1 MNRRRRS
8 GWCAVLL
15 FGLALPTAP
24 AGLPPTAQDES
35 QEQYEQGQSFIR
47 QNRFEDALKAFKK
60 ANELRDKRCATCWLG
75 MARAYE
81 GLGASKNVVESA
93 NKAAELAGDDTRVAA
108 VAKNLRGVAFMAL
121 AENKDMKD
129 LAAAEASFR
138 ESLTLTPGV
147 PVVVFNLGVCLLRQN
162 KDSEGVAELK
172 NYLQLAPRGPSSEAA
187 RKFIEN
193 PRRAREN
200 YAPDF
205 SLTTAQGEYLSNEEL
220 AGKIVVLDFW
230 ATWCQPCV
238 AAVSSL
244 RNMNKKFN
252 GQPFVMISVSSDSDD
267 DKWRAFVDKQKMIW
281 PQHLDRDRKVHR
293 AFSVRAWPTYVVV
306 DHEGIVR
313 FRTVGSGWQQDSD
326 VERKVRDLL
335 KDLAKKEK

>member
-1 MNRRRRS
+1 MKTQLKS
-8 GWCAVLL
+8 GFSVALL
-15 FGLALPTAP
+15 FGLALPSSLSS
-24 AGLPPTAQDES
+24 LPPTRQDEF
-35 QEQYEQGQSFIR
+35 QEQFEQGQSFMR

-60 ANELRDKRCATCWLG
+60 ANEARDKRCAPCWLG

-81 GLGASKNVVESA
+81 GLGASKNALESA
-93 NKAAELAGDDTRVAA
+93 NKAADLAGDDPRIGA
-108 VAKNLRGVAFMAL
+108 VAKNLKGVALMAL
-121 AENKDMKD
+121 SENKDMKD
-129 LAAAEASFR
+129 LAAAETSFR

-162 KDSEGVAELK
+162 KDGEGIAELK
-172 NYLQLAPRGPSSEAA
+172 KYVDLAPRGPSAESA
-187 RKFIEN
+187 RKMIEN

-200 YAPDF
+200 YAPEF
-205 SLTTAQGEYLSNEEL
+205 SLTTAAGEYLSNEEL
-220 AGKIVVLDFW
+220 TGKIVVLDFW
-230 ATWCQPCV
+230 ATWCPPCV
-238 AAVSSL
+238 DAVGSL

>member
-1 MNRRRRS
+1 MNLNWRYFGGAALLGCLAFS
-8 GWCAVLL
+8 TSPAV
-15 FGLALPTAP
+15 PQTS
-24 AGLPPTAQDES
+24 QDAF
-35 QEQYEQGQSFIR
+35 QEQFEEGQSLVR

-60 ANELRDKRCATCWLG
+60 ANEMRDKRCAPCWLG

-81 GLGASKNVVESA
+81 GLGASKNVLDSA
-93 NKAAELAGDDTRVAA
+93 NKAAEFAVDEPRVAA
-108 VAKNLRGVAFMAL
+108 VAKNLKGIALMAL

-138 ESLTLTPGV
+138 ESLTLTPRV
-147 PVVVFNLGVCLLRQN
+147 PIVVFNLAMCLLRQN
-162 KDSEGVAELK
+162 RDAEGVAELK
-172 NYLQLAPRGPSSEAA
+172 SYLELMPRGPLSEKV
-187 RKFIEN
+187 RQLIEN

-200 YAPDF
+200 YAPEF

-220 AGKIVVLDFW
+220 AGKIVVIDFW

-252 GQPFVMISVSSDSDD
+252 GQPLVMISVSSDSDD
-267 DKWRAFVDKQKMIW
+267 DKWRAFVDKEKMVW
-281 PQHLDRDRKVHR
+281 PQHLDRDRKIHR
-293 AFSVRAWPTYVVV
+293 AFAVRAWPTYVVV
-306 DHEGIVR
+306 DQEGIVR
-313 FRTVGSGWQQDSD
+313 FRTVGSGWEQDSD
-326 VERKVRDLL
+326 LEHKIRDLL